1 MGFYPVA
8 PGSGQYS
15 LGSPAVQK
23 AIIRLENGKTFTID
37 TKNQSE
43 KNVYVQKVEL
53 NGRPLSRLYI
63 THDEI
68 MAGGVLTFYMGT
80 KPKK

>member
-1 MGFYPVA
+1 
-8 PGSGQYS
+8 

-23 AIIRLENGKTFTID
+23 AVIRLENGNSFTID
-37 TKNQSE
+37 AKNQSE

-53 NGRPLSRLYI
+53 NGKPISRLYV
-63 THDEI
+63 THEEI
-68 MAGGVLTFYMGT
+68 MAGGMLTFYMAS